1 MFIIFSISDLQFAEK
16 FDFQNKNNRYPIHLQ
31 GKGIR
36 GKGGEVGDIHK
47 IITLF
52 REGQGGLRPSPD
64 HSLIF

>member
-36 GKGGEVGDIHK
+36 GKGGEVGDVHK
-47 IITLF
+47 IIKLF
-52 REGQGGLRPSPD
+52 GEG
-64 HSLIF
+64 